1 MEIKQYQL
9 PGFIEIDSIELSDAV
24 FDVAYNQGLVWQ
36 VVNAYLAGGR
46 TGNKANKSRSEVRGG
61 GAKPWRQKGLGRA
74 RAGTNT
80 SPIWRS
86 GGVTFAAK
94 PRSYIQKLPRKM
106 YREAMRS
113 ILSDLVRQG
122 TLSVIKDL
130 PLKDHKT
137 KSAIA
142 TLGALAQERVLIL
155 LDDVS
160 REVLLSVRN
169 LPTVTVLPIR
179 RVNPVALCRAHRVL
193 ITPTGVK
200 FCEEWLS

>member
-9 PGFIEIDSIELSDAV
+9 PGFIEVDSIKLSDAV

-46 TGNKANKSRSEVRGG
+46 TGSKANKSRSEVRGG

-74 RAGTNT
+74 RAGSNT

-94 PRSYIQKLPRKM
+94 PRAYVQKLPRKM

-122 TLSVIKDL
+122 TLSVIKDF

-169 LPTVTVLPIR
+169 LPAVTVLPIR
-179 RVNPVALCRAHRVL
+179 RVNPAALCRAHRVL
-193 ITPTGVK
+193 ITPTGVQ

>member
-9 PGFIEIDSIELSDAV
+9 PGFIEGDSIKLSDAV

-74 RAGTNT
+74 RAGSNT
-80 SPIWRS
+80 SPIWRA

-94 PRSYIQKLPRKM
+94 PRSYVQKLPRKM